1 MKILITP
8 SNISS
13 IDIELQDKTN
23 DADGGYIAKDI
34 ASAIL
39 VITCILK
46 GINPPKF
53 YNKCKK

>member
-53 YNKCKK
+53 